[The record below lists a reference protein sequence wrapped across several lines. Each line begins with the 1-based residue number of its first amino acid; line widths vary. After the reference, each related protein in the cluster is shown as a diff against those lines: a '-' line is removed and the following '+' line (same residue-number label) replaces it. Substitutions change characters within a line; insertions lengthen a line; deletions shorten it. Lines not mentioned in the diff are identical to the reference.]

1 MSNIT
6 VEIGHSY
13 APDRL
18 VRFARADED
27 GDFYSPEL
35 DRSFTDTE
43 EAARLRKIAE
53 FFGES
58 AVRVALVDDIAA
70 KEKQKKSVDEWR
82 WQAFLNASYAGV
94 KYGTGVEWSKLF
106 KESDFEQS
114 GRDLVAQL
122 QAMKLPEGYHL
133 SQDRRKRYKLTIGS
147 GEDEFSIPL
156 QGFKGV
162 KDPSHPSCQVL
173 DLAWL
178 QKRLTLAPEA
188 ITVLPSDYAEQQ
200 RGVEILADLVGVGRD
215 AYSTVY
221 FDPKDT
227 SAE

>member
-94 KYGTGVEWSKLF
+94 KYGTGVEWNKLF

-114 GRDLVAQL
+114 GRDLVTQI
-122 QAMKLPEGYHL
+122 QAMELPVGYRL
-133 SQDRRKRYKLTIGS
+133 SQDGRKLITGS
-147 GEDEFSIPL
+147 GKDRFSILL

-162 KDPSHPSCQVL
+162 DDPSYPSCQVL

-188 ITVLPSDYAEQQ
+188 ITVLPSDYEEQQ
-200 RGVEILADLVGVGRD
+200 RGVEILADLTGVD
-215 AYSTVY
+215 KDTYSTVY
-221 FDPKDT
+221 YDSKDT
-227 SAE
+227 SVE